1 MPELS
6 IESREQQKSGG
17 RSVSNLNIRSSSAYG
32 PEGLDEDEE
41 LSRRLGYL
49 NLAAF
54 YSAIRRRIKFIT
66 LTTTAVVVTVIRTS
80 TYYVTVSTKTF
91 FVQICTPTP
100 FPFSVCPRSS
110 GRN

>member
-6 IESREQQKSGG
+6 IESRDEKSG
-17 RSVSNLNIRSSSAYG
+17 RSLSNLTIRSSSADG
-32 PEGLDEDEE
+32 PEELEEDEE

-66 LTTTAVVVTVIRTS
+66 LTTTAAVVTVIRTS